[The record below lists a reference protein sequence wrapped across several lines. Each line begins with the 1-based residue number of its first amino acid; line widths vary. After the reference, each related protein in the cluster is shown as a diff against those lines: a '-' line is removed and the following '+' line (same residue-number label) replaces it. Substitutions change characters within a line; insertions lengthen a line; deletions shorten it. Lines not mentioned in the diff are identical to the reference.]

1 MSEAGVEGE
10 GKGFSDVYEVIP
22 GTGHYEDI
30 TGQKYVIDKQAWTE
44 TVCE

>member
-1 MSEAGVEGE
+1 MSDAGDGSHSYSET
-10 GKGFSDVYEVIP
+10 YEVIP